1 MVSEVDNELNSKE
14 VCCPSFAVKGSKVDS
29 KQGYF
34 YRSFFVFLLG
44 IGTGR
49 DLVFKKIPILVDMSG
64 CVLNDVTLNE
74 EDLSYMFDEATTP
87 VRACGDMA
95 YQATHFN
102 NMSNEPKERRETSSQ
117 VKRRRMLQFDSQLV
131 DNSLCC
137 DELPSAFLKSNER
150 ENSVEE
156 VLPESSQWIPG
167 FSEDVSAS
175 GYDGLDQSLEG
186 WITEC
191 LNDDEMNFSP
201 DDMHLPGASDIQID
215 ISDFINLPPANDAN
229 AVQQQV
235 TSTPPRNVVFKG
247 RKSFIRT
254 PTKLAS
260 SIAYPFAFIKP
271 CGVHGDITLKDINQ
285 RIHTPPPKSKQDTED
300 PSMFPTSAFSGKPV
314 VGKTKIRTEGGRGSI
329 TIMRTKG

>member
-1 MVSEVDNELNSKE
+1 
-14 VCCPSFAVKGSKVDS
+14 
-29 KQGYF
+29 
-34 YRSFFVFLLG
+34 
-44 IGTGR
+44 
-49 DLVFKKIPILVDMSG
+49 MSG
-64 CVLNDVTLNE
+64 CVLNEVTLNE

-87 VRACGDMA
+87 VRSCGDMA
-95 YQATHFN
+95 YQATHFSRLSSQPFSYFDIFAFTEN
-102 NMSNEPKERRETSSQ
+102 PNLLVNIYLIRRCISDNMSKEPKERRETSSQ
-117 VKRRRMLQFDSQLV
+117 VKRRRMLQFDSQVV

-156 VLPESSQWIPG
+156 VLPEASQWIPG

-175 GYDGLDQSLEG
+175 GYEGLDQTLER

-191 LNDDEMNFSP
+191 LNDDEMNFCP
-201 DDMHLPGASDIQID
+201 DDMNLSGASDIQID
-215 ISDFINLPPANDAN
+215 ISGTLYYFFHSIYNNDAN

-235 TSTPPRNVVFKG
+235 TRTPQNVDFKG
-247 RKSFIRT
+247 RKAFIRT

-271 CGVHGDITLKDINQ
+271 CGVHGDVTLKDINQ
-285 RIHTPPPKSKQDTED
+285 RIHTPPSKSMQDTED
-300 PSMFPTSAFSGKPV
+300 PSTFPTSAFSGKPV
-314 VGKTKIRTEGGRGSI
+314 VGKTKIRTEGGKGSI

>member
-1 MVSEVDNELNSKE
+1 MRTNEGEEEEEN
-14 VCCPSFAVKGSKVDS
+14 
-29 KQGYF
+29 
-34 YRSFFVFLLG
+34 RSFFVFLLG

-64 CVLNDVTLNE
+64 CVLNEVILNE

-87 VRACGDMA
+87 VRSCGDMA

-102 NMSNEPKERRETSSQ
+102 NMSKEPKEGRETSSQ
-117 VKRRRMLQFDSQLV
+117 IKRRRMLQFDSQVV

-150 ENSVEE
+150 ESSVEE

-167 FSEDVSAS
+167 FSDVSAS
-175 GYDGLDQSLEG
+175 GYDGLDQTLEG

-191 LNDDEMNFSP
+191 LNDDEINFFP
-201 DDMHLPGASDIQID
+201 DDMNLSGASDIQID
-215 ISDFINLPPANDAN
+215 ISDFANLPPANDAN
-229 AVQQQV
+229 VVQQQD
-235 TSTPPRNVVFKG
+235 TRTPSRNVVFKG
-247 RKSFIRT
+247 RKSFIGT

-285 RIHTPPPKSKQDTED
+285 RIHTTPSKSKQDTED

-314 VGKTKIRTEGGRGSI
+314 VGKTKIRTEGGKGSI